1 MAVLAKKA
9 QGWDYGRESI
19 ACNLTWGCDILTSV
33 AESFPMTIYVHRRTG
48 KQLTGGG
55 GEGESI
61 FHGKPKRGSSPMTN
75 I

>member
-55 GEGESI
+55 GRE
-61 FHGKPKRGSSPMTN
+61 RASSMGNLKGVLLP
-75 I
+75 